1 MARELIVGW
10 AGKHHREPWKTL
22 CADLRRR
29 IARYSPIRDVVV
41 RTRRTD
47 EPGRLDEEA
56 AALLAALP
64 EPCRVV
70 ALTRSGRQL
79 GSEELAAWLARERAE
94 WPHALAFLIGSDLG
108 LGSRVVE
115 RSSLRLSLG
124 PMTLTHETARLV
136 LYEQLY
142 RAFAIEHGIKYH
154 RAPF

>member
-10 AGKHHREPWKTL
+10 AGKHQREPWKGL
-22 CADLRRR
+22 CGDLRRR
-29 IARYSPIRDVVV
+29 IARFAPIREVVV
-41 RTRRTD
+41 RARRND
-47 EPGRLDEEA
+47 DPGRLDEEG

-70 ALTRSGRQL
+70 ALASTGRMFD
-79 GSEELAAWLARERAE
+79 SEQFAAWLARERAD
-94 WPHALAFLIGSDLG
+94 WPHALAFLVGSDLG
-108 LGSRVVE
+108 LGAAVLE
-115 RSSLRLSLG
+115 RASHSLSLG

-136 LYEQLY
+136 LYEQVY